1 MLQTLRN
8 HQELVAE
15 LLPVTVILTWN
26 LTPTMQMLRLFKKI
40 LATSGILCCFGFTIG
55 DITEFTGE
63 TSISRSASD
72 LSVSSGLDILLNDVA
87 ITNNGRMAIT
97 FLDESN
103 LRLTEHSE
111 VVIDSVIYDPNPD
124 KSKMVLNF
132 AQGTA
137 RFASGKLALM
147 NKSNIRI
154 NTPVATIGIRGT
166 DFTTTID
173 ELGRSLII
181 LLPDATGASSGE
193 ITVTN
198 DAGTVVLDEAFEA
211 TSVATISSPPV
222 QPVKVENITVSQ
234 IDNMFIVSPPDEI
247 EQAIDEEQSDSS
259 DSNILD
265 VDFLEFNEL
274 ERDYFKEIG
283 ETLDDYNELDIDF
296 LNVDFLQDLL
306 LVLDMR
312 DPLSLKKKTGRVN
325 IEGTLLG
332 YDPQTQYNTIVDRAE
347 GTVWFYRQV
356 TGVISLKFES
366 DANFDIY
373 TYTDERPSI
382 IKLGDGGNTIIIRQQ
397 GG

>member
-1 MLQTLRN
+1 
-8 HQELVAE
+8 
-15 LLPVTVILTWN
+15 
-26 LTPTMQMLRLFKKI
+26 MQMLRLFKKI
-40 LATSGILCCFGFTIG
+40 LATSGIFFCFGFTIG
-55 DITEFTGE
+55 DVTDFTGE
-63 TSISRSASD
+63 TSITRSAAD

-87 ITNNGRMAIT
+87 VTNNGRMAIT
-97 FLDESN
+97 FLDDSN

-181 LLPDATGASSGE
+181 LLPDATGAASGE

-198 DAGTVVLDEAFEA
+198 EAGTVVLDEAFEA

-222 QPVKVENITVSQ
+222 QPVKVENITVAQ
-234 IDNMFIVSPPDEI
+234 IDNMFIVSPPDEV
-247 EQAIDEEQSDSS
+247 EQAIEEEQSDSS

-274 ERDYFKEIG
+274 ERDYFKDIG
-283 ETLDDYNELDIDF
+283 ETLDEYSELDIDL

-306 LVLDMR
+306 VILDIR

-325 IEGTLLG
+325 IEGTMLG
-332 YDPQTQYNTIVDRAE
+332 YDPQTQYNTIIDKAA